1 MSLLAEMGNRIRV
14 AREKLGLTQE
24 ELAKKTGYTSRSSIN
39 KIEDGKVNIPQSK
52 IEIFANALN
61 VTPSYIMGWESEEII
76 LTNHE
81 KRVIEAYRNKP
92 EMQPAVDKLLG
103 VESDALA
110 NDIINTINSIGKK
123 TLTKQK

>member
-1 MSLLAEMGNRIRV
+1 MTIGERIKNLRQ
-14 AREKLGLTQE
+14 KLGLSAEQLGEKIGKDRATIYRYE
-24 ELAKKTGYTSRSSIN
+24 KNEIENLPITTLNPLAK
-39 KIEDGKVNIPQSK
+39 
-52 IEIFANALN
+52 ALN
-61 VTPSYIMGWESEEII
+61 TTEGYLMGWESEEII

-110 NDIINTINSIGKK
+110 NDIVNTINSIGKK
-123 TLTKQK
+123 TPTKQK

>member
-1 MSLLAEMGNRIRV
+1 MTIGERIKNLRQ
-14 AREKLGLTQE
+14 KLGLSAEQLGEKIGKDRATIYRYE
-24 ELAKKTGYTSRSSIN
+24 KNEIENLPITTLKPLAK
-39 KIEDGKVNIPQSK
+39 
-52 IEIFANALN
+52 ALN
-61 VTPSYIMGWESEEII
+61 TTEGYLMGWESEEII

-123 TLTKQK
+123 TPTKQK

>member
-1 MSLLAEMGNRIRV
+1 MTIGERIKNLRQ
-14 AREKLGLTQE
+14 KLGLSAEQLGEKIGKDRATIYRYE
-24 ELAKKTGYTSRSSIN
+24 KNEIENLPITTLKPLAK
-39 KIEDGKVNIPQSK
+39 
-52 IEIFANALN
+52 ALN
-61 VTPSYIMGWESEEII
+61 TTEGYLMGWETEEII

-103 VESDALA
+103 VEPDALA

-123 TLTKQK
+123 TPTKQK